1 MYIFNKMFSE
11 LRLAYTTTL
20 ELPRRVCE
28 TFSATPSSDTD
39 GILEIQK
46 SAKEDSS
53 GSVGSNDI
61 NSESDSES
69 NIIQNFGYEYDFN
82 NNSESISGS
91 IGSSTETTSNKI
103 LIQNGYEYDFNNNS
117 ESIFGSIDS
126 SAETTSN
133 KIIVQNYYYD
143 FNVQR
148 YF

>member
-1 MYIFNKMFSE
+1 MFSE

-61 NSESDSES
+61 NSESDSATDIGGSSS
-69 NIIQNFGYEYDFN
+69 NGYEYDFN

-133 KIIVQNYYYD
+133 KIIIQNYYYD